1 MNNGLLMMMAL
12 MGGGGMNPQIVEA
25 MMNAQKDNFERWS
38 KLLQVL
44 GAIIITGIF
53 YMRGMPAPV
62 DEGGR
67 PVFTNEALSKQIA
80 ASFSEGKR
88 EAFWV
93 SVINGVVAA
102 LTEFLRPSAVQQAL
116 FTSLLNR
123 PATPSTT
130 TTIMQPASSYAAA
143 SAPSL
148 LPMPMTTISQTRS
161 AGQVLRSGASGS
173 MVRAQAVYYNPQTG
187 EMAVE

>member
-12 MGGGGMNPQIVEA
+12 MGGGGMSPQIVDA

-44 GAIIITGIF
+44 AAIMTTGIF

-62 DEGGR
+62 DDSGR

-130 TTIMQPASSYAAA
+130 TTIMQPASGYATS

-148 LPMPMTTISQTRS
+148 LPMPMATISQTRS

-173 MVRAQAVYYNPQTG
+173 MVRAQAVYYNPHTG